1 MTGPFDPE
9 RILRALSKRGVLYIL
24 VGATAARLQ
33 GFPRLTADADITPA
47 TDPDNLERL
56 SAALRD
62 LHARAYTESVPEGL
76 PFSCDGDA
84 LGRARVWNLTTDAG
98 RLNLIFKPSGTRGYD
113 DLAKSAV
120 TYQAFGIELRAAILE
135 DILRSK
141 LASNR
146 PQDQQD
152 AIILTEMLKRR
163 RN

>member
-33 GFPRLTADADITPA
+33 GFPRLTADADIAPA
-47 TDPDNLERL
+47 ADPGNLKRL

-62 LHARAYTESVPEGL
+62 LHARVYTESVPQGL
-76 PFSCDGDA
+76 AFSCDA
-84 LGRARVWNLTTDAG
+84 ETLARANVWNLTTDAG
-98 RLNLIFKPSGTRGYD
+98 RLDLIFQPSGTQGYH

-120 TYQAFGIELRAAILE
+120 TYKAFGIKLRAASLK

-141 LASNR
+141 LAANR

-152 AIILTEMLKRR
+152 VIILTEMLKRR
-163 RN
+163 

>member
-1 MTGPFDPE
+1 MPGPFDPE
-9 RILRALSKRGVLYIL
+9 RILCALSKRAVLYIL

-33 GFPRLTADADITPA
+33 GFPRLTADADIAPA
-47 TDPDNLERL
+47 PDPDNLKRL

-62 LHARAYTESVPEGL
+62 LHARVYTEGVPEGL
-76 PFSCDGDA
+76 PFSCDA
-84 LGRARVWNLTTDAG
+84 ATLARANIWNLTTDAG
-98 RLNLIFKPSGTRGYD
+98 RLDLIFKPSGTQGYD

-120 TYQAFGIELRAAILE
+120 TYHAFGVELRAASLK

-152 AIILTEMLKRR
+152 VIILTEMLKRR
-163 RN
+163 

>member
-1 MTGPFDPE
+1 MPGPFDPE

-33 GFPRLTADADITPA
+33 GFPRLTADADIAPSA
-47 TDPDNLERL
+47 DPDNLKRL
-56 SAALRD
+56 AAALRD
-62 LHARAYTESVPEGL
+62 LHAHVYTESVPEGL
-76 PFSCDGDA
+76 AFSCDAETLAGA
-84 LGRARVWNLTTDAG
+84 NIWNLTTDAG
-98 RLNLIFKPSGTRGYD
+98 RLDLIFKPSGTQGYD

-120 TYQAFGIELRAAILE
+120 TYQAFGIELRAASLK

-152 AIILTEMLKRR
+152 VIILTEMLKRR
-163 RN
+163 

>member
-9 RILRALSKRGVLYIL
+9 RILRALSKRGVLYVL

-47 TDPDNLERL
+47 TDPDNLKRL

-62 LHARAYTESVPEGL
+62 LHARVYTEAVPEGL
-76 PFSCDGDA
+76 PFSCDGDT
-84 LGRARVWNLTTDAG
+84 LGRASVWNLTTDAG
-98 RLNLIFKPSGTRGYD
+98 RLDLIFKPSGTQGYD

-120 TYQAFGIELRAAILE
+120 TYQAFGIELRAASLE

-163 RN
+163 

>member
-33 GFPRLTADADITPA
+33 GFPRLTADADIAPA
-47 TDPDNLERL
+47 TDPDNLKRL

-62 LHARAYTESVPEGL
+62 LHARVYTESLLEGL
-76 PFSCDGDA
+76 AFSFDA
-84 LGRARVWNLTTDAG
+84 ETLARANVWNLTTDGG
-98 RLNLIFKPSGTRGYD
+98 RLDLIFKPSGTQGYE

-120 TYQAFGIELRAAILE
+120 TYRAFGIEVRAASLK

-146 PQDQQD
+146 AQDQQD
-152 AIILTEMLKRR
+152 VIILTEMLKER
-163 RN
+163 